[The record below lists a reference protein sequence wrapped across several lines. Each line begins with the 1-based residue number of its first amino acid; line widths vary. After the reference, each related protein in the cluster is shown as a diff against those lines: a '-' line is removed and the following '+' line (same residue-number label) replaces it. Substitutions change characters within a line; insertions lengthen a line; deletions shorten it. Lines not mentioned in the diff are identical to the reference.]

1 MPDGAQLKIEGQD
14 ALYKEYDAALAD
26 LDAAKN
32 RWVRLSPAERIAL
45 LAGMKD
51 GIMKVA
57 RGWAEESARKKGLIP
72 GTPVAGGLFF
82 LKDVDIQV
90 EFVGA
95 EGAPHPSML
104 LYQEGLSARF
114 DRVPDVD

>member
-51 GIMKVA
+51 GIMQ
-57 RGWAEESARKKGLIP
+57 
-72 GTPVAGGLFF
+72 VAGGWA
-82 LKDVDIQV
+82 D
-90 EFVGA
+90 A
-95 EGAPHPSML
+95 
-104 LYQEGLSARF
+104 SARA
-114 DRVPDVD
+114 RLPTNPSISVIACSIGTRATEAPINSTEPSAPASVAAR